1 MISPGIYK
9 HYKGGMYKVHFTAHY
24 KDEDIIMV
32 IYESVVHGTLYVR
45 PLEEFTSYVVE
56 DGNRVP
62 RYVRT

>member
-1 MISPGIYK
+1 
-9 HYKGGMYKVHFTAHY
+9 VHFTAHY